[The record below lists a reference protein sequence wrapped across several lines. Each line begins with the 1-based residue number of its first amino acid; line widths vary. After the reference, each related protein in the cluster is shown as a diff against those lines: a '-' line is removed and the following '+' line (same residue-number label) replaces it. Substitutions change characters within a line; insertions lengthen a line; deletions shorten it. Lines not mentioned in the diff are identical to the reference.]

1 MKYLKNSNGIQ
12 ARILALTLSCVFGMC
27 ILVTTVC
34 IYIFRNYMQQ
44 TWTTS
49 TESGLQLLSDDIN
62 QELEDVYRMVR
73 FLQTSSD
80 VTDYVEAD
88 APVNPVL
95 AVDAYDIITEQYNS
109 LSAGSNMVRVVVLRE
124 DDFLQVVGSAYSST
138 VDLATAVPSLP
149 YYEELLKSPSYN
161 FTTGFVAD
169 PFHKAGKSILPIL
182 RPITYKFSAKQTG
195 YIFIEIS
202 EDLFLSSFA
211 GYRLAE
217 DSHIILTIAGH
228 HYLYEDGSLTDI
240 SDDFEVMD
248 VAKYASDNGKS
259 EVRKISSQRFGT
271 CTLVSAPLNMND
283 CYVSQII
290 SQSELLN
297 AQNFVLGIFVLTIAG
312 IIAIGIVLL
321 FTLNH
326 MINIPV
332 KKLHA
337 KISKISDGDYSTDP
351 SIEWSHELGDIGR
364 GINHMAEQT
373 VLLMNKRLE
382 DEKQKQDLE
391 YKMLLSQVNPHFLYN
406 TLNSIKW
413 MATIQGANGISE
425 MTTALSRLLK
435 SVSKGTSLRI
445 SIKEEMALL
454 QDYFT
459 IQSYRYGGTITLD
472 IRMDEEAIY
481 DSEILKFT
489 LQPLVEN
496 AIFHGIEP
504 KGCAGRIA
512 VHGYLEESGDTVRI
526 DVTDNGVGMTEEK
539 AQQVLASN
547 EEVPNDFFKEVGIS
561 NVHKRIQYEFGKQ
574 YGITIDSVIGE
585 FTTMSIRLPLHQKKD
600 EEECTNS

>member
-1 MKYLKNSNGIQ
+1 MKYFKNSNGIQ
-12 ARILALTLSCVFGMC
+12 ARILTLTLSCVLGMC
-27 ILVTTVC
+27 VLVATVC
-34 IYIFRNYMQQ
+34 VYIFRNYMQQ

-62 QELEDVYRMVR
+62 QDLEDVYRMVR

-80 VTDYVEAD
+80 VSTYVEAD
-88 APVNPVL
+88 TPVSPVL
-95 AVDAYDIITEQYNS
+95 AVDAYDSISEQYNS

-124 DDFLQVVGSAYSST
+124 DDFLQVVGSTYSST
-138 VDLATAVPSLP
+138 IDLALQVPSLP
-149 YYEELLKSPSYN
+149 YYEELLHDKSYN
-161 FTTGFVAD
+161 FSTGFVND
-169 PFHKAGKSILPIL
+169 PFHKSGKTVLPIL
-182 RPITYKFSAKQTG
+182 RPITYKFSSRQTG
-195 YIFIEIS
+195 YIFIEVS
-202 EDLFLSSFA
+202 QDLFLNSFRS
-211 GYRLAE
+211 YHTAE
-217 DSHIILTIAGH
+217 DSHLILTIAGH
-228 HYLYEDGSLTDI
+228 HYLYENGSLTDI
-240 SDDFEVMD
+240 SDDF
-248 VAKYASDNGKS
+248 SDLDIS
-259 EVRKISSQRFGT
+259 EYTSDKHPGVRKITSDQFGSS
-271 CTLVSAPLNMND
+271 TLVSAPLNMND

-297 AQNFVLGIFVLTIAG
+297 AQNFVLGIFTLTISG
-312 IIAIGIVLL
+312 IIAIGIVLI

-337 KISKISDGDYSTDP
+337 KISKISAGDYSTDP

-445 SIKEEMALL
+445 TIKEEMALL

-472 IRMDEEAIY
+472 IQMDDEAIY
-481 DSEILKFT
+481 DSEIIKFT

-504 KGCAGRIA
+504 KGCAGKII
-512 VHGYLEESGDTVRI
+512 VHGYLDECDNTLCI
-526 DVTDNGVGMTEEK
+526 DVTDNGVGMTAEK
-539 AQQVLASN
+539 AEQVLTSN
-547 EEVPNDFFKEVGIS
+547 DEVSNDFFKEVGIS
-561 NVHKRIQYEFGKQ
+561 NVHKRIQYEFGKE

-585 FTTMSIRLPLHQKKD
+585 FTTMSIRLPFTLKK
-600 EEECTNS
+600 EEE

>member
-1 MKYLKNSNGIQ
+1 MKYLKTSNGIQ
-12 ARILALTLSCVFGMC
+12 ARILALTLSCVLGMC
-27 ILVTTVC
+27 VLVATVC
-34 IYIFRNYMQQ
+34 VYIFRNYMQQ

-62 QELEDVYRMVR
+62 QDLEDVYRMVR
-73 FLQTSSD
+73 FLQTSSN
-80 VTDYVEAD
+80 VSAYVEAD
-88 APVNPVL
+88 APVSPVL
-95 AVDAYDIITEQYNS
+95 AVDAYDSISEQYNS

-124 DDFLQVVGSAYSST
+124 DDFLQVVGSTYSST
-138 VDLATAVPSLP
+138 IDLALQVPSLP
-149 YYEELLKSPSYN
+149 YYEELLHDKSYN
-161 FTTGFVAD
+161 FSTGFVND
-169 PFHKAGKSILPIL
+169 PFHKSGKTVLPIL

-195 YIFIEIS
+195 YIFIEVS
-202 EDLFLSSFA
+202 QDLFLNSFRS
-211 GYRLAE
+211 YHTAE
-217 DSHIILTIAGH
+217 DSHLILTIADR
-228 HYLYEDGSLTDI
+228 HYLYVDDTLLDI
-240 SDDFEVMD
+240 SNDFEVTEVSD
-248 VAKYASDNGKS
+248 SASNIGKS
-259 EVRKISSQRFGT
+259 EVRKISSERFGS

-290 SQSELLN
+290 SQSELMD
-297 AQNFVLGIFVLTIAG
+297 AQNFVLGIFILTIAG

-337 KISKISDGDYSTDP
+337 RISKISDGDYSTDP

-445 SIKEEMALL
+445 TIKEEMALL

-472 IRMDEEAIY
+472 IQMDDEAIY
-481 DSEILKFT
+481 DSEIIKFT

-504 KGCAGRIA
+504 KGCAGKII
-512 VHGYLEESGDTVRI
+512 VHGYLDECDNTLCI
-526 DVTDNGVGMTEEK
+526 DVTDNGVGMTAEK
-539 AQQVLASN
+539 AEQVLTSN
-547 EEVPNDFFKEVGIS
+547 DEVSNDFFKEVGIS
-561 NVHKRIQYEFGKQ
+561 NVHKRIQYEFGKE

-585 FTTMSIRLPLHQKKD
+585 FTTMSIRLPFTLKK
-600 EEECTNS
+600 EEE

>member
-12 ARILALTLSCVFGMC
+12 TRILTLTLSCVLGMC
-27 ILVTTVC
+27 VLVTAVC
-34 IYIFRNYMQQ
+34 TYIFRNYLQQ

-49 TESGLQLLSDDIN
+49 TESSLQLLSDDIN
-62 QELEDVYRMVR
+62 QEMEDVYRMVR

-88 APVNPVL
+88 APVSPVL
-95 AVDAYDIITEQYNS
+95 AVDAYDSITEQYNS
-109 LSAGSNMVRVVVLRE
+109 LSAGSHMIRVVILRE
-124 DDFLQVVGSAYSST
+124 DDFLQVVGSTYSST
-138 VDLATAVPSLP
+138 MDLATEVPSLP
-149 YYEELLKSPSYN
+149 YYEEMVTARSYN
-161 FTTGFVAD
+161 FSSGFVPD
-169 PFHKAGKSILPIL
+169 PFHKSGKKMLPIL
-182 RPITYKFSAKQTG
+182 RPITYKFSSKQTG
-195 YIFIEIS
+195 YIFIEVS
-202 EDLFLSSFA
+202 EDMFLSSFN
-211 GYRLAE
+211 GYHLAE
-217 DSHIILTIAGH
+217 DSHLILTIADH
-228 HYLYEDGSLTDI
+228 HYLYEEGALTDI
-240 SDDFEVMD
+240 SNDFEVTEVWD
-248 VAKYASDNGKS
+248 SASNIGES
-259 EVRKISSQRFGT
+259 EVRKISSERFGS

-297 AQNFVLGIFVLTIAG
+297 AQNFVLGIFTLTISG
-312 IIAIGIVLL
+312 IIAIGIVLI

-445 SIKEEMALL
+445 TIKEEMALL

-472 IRMDEEAIY
+472 IQMDDEAIY
-481 DSEILKFT
+481 DSEIIKFT

-504 KGCAGRIA
+504 KGCAGKIT
-512 VHGYLEESGDTVRI
+512 VHGYLDECDNTLCI
-526 DVTDNGVGMTEEK
+526 DVTDNGVGMTAEK
-539 AQQVLASN
+539 AEQVLTSN
-547 EEVPNDFFKEVGIS
+547 DEVSNDFFKEVGIS
-561 NVHKRIQYEFGKQ
+561 NVHKRIQYEFGKE

-585 FTTMSIRLPLHQKKD
+585 FTTMSIRLPFTLKK
-600 EEECTNS
+600 EEK

>member
-12 ARILALTLSCVFGMC
+12 TRILTLTLSCVLGMC
-27 ILVTTVC
+27 VLVTAVC
-34 IYIFRNYMQQ
+34 TYIFRNYLQQ

-49 TESGLQLLSDDIN
+49 TESSLQLLSDDIN
-62 QELEDVYRMVR
+62 QEMEDVYRMVR

-80 VTDYVEAD
+80 VSDYVEAD
-88 APVNPVL
+88 APVSPVL
-95 AVDAYDIITEQYNS
+95 AVDAYDSITEQYNS
-109 LSAGSNMVRVVVLRE
+109 LSAGSHMIRVVILRE
-124 DDFLQVVGSAYSST
+124 DDFLQVVGSTYSST
-138 VDLATAVPSLP
+138 MDLATEVPSLP
-149 YYEELLKSPSYN
+149 YYEEMVTARSYN
-161 FTTGFVAD
+161 FSSGFVPD
-169 PFHKAGKSILPIL
+169 PFHKSGKKMLPIL
-182 RPITYKFSAKQTG
+182 RPITYKFSSKQTG
-195 YIFIEIS
+195 YIFIEVS
-202 EDLFLSSFA
+202 EDMFLSSFN
-211 GYRLAE
+211 GYHLAE
-217 DSHIILTIAGH
+217 DSHLILTIADH
-228 HYLYEDGSLTDI
+228 HYLYEEGALTDI
-240 SDDFEVMD
+240 SNDFEVTEVWD
-248 VAKYASDNGKS
+248 SASNIGES
-259 EVRKISSQRFGT
+259 EVRKISSERFGS

-290 SQSELLN
+290 SQSELMG
-297 AQNFVLGIFVLTIAG
+297 AKNFVLGIFILTIAG

-321 FTLNH
+321 FTLNR

-459 IQSYRYGGTITLD
+459 IQSYRYGGTIALD
-472 IRMDEEAIY
+472 IHIDDEAIY
-481 DSEILKFT
+481 DSEIIKFT

-504 KGCAGRIA
+504 KGCAGKIV
-512 VHGYLEESGDTVRI
+512 VHGYIDEEEDILCI
-526 DVTDNGVGMTEEK
+526 DVTDNGVGMTAEK

-547 EEVPNDFFKEVGIS
+547 EEVSNDFFKEVGIS

-574 YGITIDSVIGE
+574 YGISIDSVIGE
-585 FTTMSIRLPLHQKKD
+585 FTTMSIRLPLQTKKD
-600 EEECTNS
+600 EK

>member
-12 ARILALTLSCVFGMC
+12 ARILYLTLSCVLGMC
-27 ILVTTVC
+27 ILVTAVC
-34 IYIFRNYMQQ
+34 TYIFRNYLQQ

-49 TESGLQLLSDDIN
+49 TESSLQLLSDDIN
-62 QELEDVYRMVR
+62 QEMEDVYRMVR

-88 APVNPVL
+88 APVSPVL
-95 AVDAYDIITEQYNS
+95 AVDAYDSITEQYNS
-109 LSAGSNMVRVVVLRE
+109 LSAGSHMIRVVILRA
-124 DDFLQVVGSAYSST
+124 DDFLQVVGSTYSST
-138 VDLATAVPSLP
+138 MDLATEIPTLP
-149 YYEELLKSPSYN
+149 YYEEMITARSYD
-161 FTTGFVAD
+161 FSTGFMPD
-169 PFHKAGKSILPIL
+169 PFHKSGKNMLPIL
-182 RPITYKFSAKQTG
+182 RPITYKFSSKQTG
-195 YIFIEIS
+195 YIFIEVS
-202 EDLFLSSFA
+202 EDMFLNSFN
-211 GYRLAE
+211 GYHLAE
-217 DSHIILTIAGH
+217 DSHLILTIADY
-228 HYLYEDGSLTDI
+228 HYLYEDGSLIDI
-240 SDDFEVMD
+240 SDDFEVTEVWD
-248 VAKYASDNGKS
+248 SASNIGES
-259 EVRKISSQRFGT
+259 EVRKISSERFGS

-290 SQSELLN
+290 SQSELLG
-297 AQNFVLGIFVLTIAG
+297 AQNFVLGIFILTIAG

-472 IRMDEEAIY
+472 IHMDNEAIY
-481 DSEILKFT
+481 DSEIIKFT

-504 KGCAGRIA
+504 KGCAGKIT
-512 VHGYLEESGDTVRI
+512 VHGYIDENDNTLCI
-526 DVTDNGVGMTEEK
+526 DVTDNGVGMTKEK
-539 AQQVLASN
+539 AQQVLTSN
-547 EEVPNDFFKEVGIS
+547 DEVSNDFFKEVGIS

-585 FTTMSIRLPLHQKKD
+585 FTTMSIRLPFHQKKD
-600 EEECTNS
+600 EK